1 MREARPGGAA
11 GNEPQASKKK
21 AHKQDSTPLDSR
33 QVAPAAVT
41 SLARL
46 QRLRFDYDCWDA
58 VGRSYPM
65 PQPSDFALDLPD
77 LEPHQVQW
85 GSA

>member
-1 MREARPGGAA
+1 MRKARPGGAS
-11 GNEPQASKKK
+11 GNGPGKSENTQQ
-21 AHKQDSTPLDSR
+21 HSTPLDSR

-58 VGRSYPM
+58 VGHSYPM

-77 LEPHQVQW
+77 LEPHQVLW